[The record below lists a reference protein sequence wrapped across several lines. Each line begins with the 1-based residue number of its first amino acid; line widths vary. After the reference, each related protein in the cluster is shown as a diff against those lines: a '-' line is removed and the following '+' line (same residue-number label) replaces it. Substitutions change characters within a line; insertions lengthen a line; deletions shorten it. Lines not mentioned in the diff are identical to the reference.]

1 MKKGLVWV
9 MIFGSLAVSFV
20 FLKSRSE
27 ETKLDVA
34 KAERCMV
41 PYGNEVWIDGGSFI
55 IGENEAY
62 DEEKPQHEIQLE
74 GFWIDVHEVTNNQF
88 ARFVDETGYVT
99 VAEKK
104 PELGTEDDT
113 PYEMTLPGSI
123 VFTPPKLGSN
133 ITNWWQYVPGANWKN
148 PYGPGSDIVGKGN
161 LPVVHIAFEDA
172 KAYADW
178 AGRDL
183 PTEAQFEVAARNKL
197 KKSFYSNGTELIADG
212 EYVSNTWQGLFPVHN
227 SLEDGFE
234 GIAPVKC
241 FKANRYGAH
250 DLIGNVWEWTE
261 NWYTPKHNPQDKV
274 NPAGPK
280 RSNSYDPRNLGYPV
294 KVIKGGSYLCAQN
307 FCQRY
312 RPAARHAQDTG
323 LGTQHI
329 GFRTVR
335 NL

>member
-1 MKKGLVWV
+1 MKKGL
-9 MIFGSLAVSFV
+9 IYTLLLTSVSILFL
-20 FLKSRSE
+20 FLKSHFVE
-27 ETKLDVA
+27 DQPGVVQA
-34 KAERCMV
+34 DNCQV
-41 PYGNEVWIDGGSFI
+41 PYGNEVWVDGGDFM

-62 DEEKPQHEIQLE
+62 EEERPQHQVRLK
-74 GFWIDVHEVTNNQF
+74 GFWIDVHEVTNDQF
-88 ARFVDETGYVT
+88 ASFVGETGYVT

-104 PELGTEDDT
+104 PKLLDDEDT
-113 PYEMTLPGSI
+113 PKEMKLPGSV
-123 VFTPPKLGSN
+123 VFTPPQLGSN
-133 ITNWWQYVPGANWKN
+133 ITNWWQYVPGANWRN
-148 PYGPGSDIVGKGN
+148 PHGPGSDIIGKGN

-172 KAYADW
+172 KAYATW

-183 PTEAQFEVAARNKL
+183 PTEAQFEAAARNKL
-197 KKSFYSNGTELIADG
+197 EKSFYSAGSNLVSEG

-227 SLEDGFE
+227 SREDGFE

-241 FKANRYGAH
+241 FKANSYGAH

-261 NWYTPKHNPQDKV
+261 NWYTPRHNPEDKL
-274 NPAGPK
+274 NPAGPEM
-280 RSNSYDPRNLGYPV
+280 SASYDPRNMGYPV
-294 KVIKGGSYLCAQN
+294 KVIKGGSYLCAKN